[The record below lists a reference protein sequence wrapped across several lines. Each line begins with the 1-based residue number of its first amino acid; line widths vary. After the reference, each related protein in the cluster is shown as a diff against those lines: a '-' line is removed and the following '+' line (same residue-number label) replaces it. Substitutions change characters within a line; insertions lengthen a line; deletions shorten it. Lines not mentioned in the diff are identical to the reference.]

1 MIMIIAGIYI
11 FLSYVIFDQQLKI
24 TFRKSSGLPHTH
36 THTPLKKSTPLLLLS
51 ITLKIHKL
59 LVPPFCQIFLGNQ
72 LKESANRRC
81 VCPN

>member
-1 MIMIIAGIYI
+1 MIMIIAIIYI

-36 THTPLKKSTPLLLLS
+36 THLKKSTPLLLLS
-51 ITLKIHKL
+51 ITLKIQKL
-59 LVPPFCQIFLGNQ
+59 LVPPFCQNFLGNQ